1 MLERPKTKFCFTAA
15 YFILSLVCCL
25 KVKRFVDATAES
37 PKTLSGS
44 EKNKQPSESKVNS
57 KEVNDSSFDI
67 NKKNEATSDNS
78 QQNYEKHSDCLTGKF
93 VSIYKS
99 IFTSQCFIF
108 FK

>member
-44 EKNKQPSESKVNS
+44 EKNKQLSESKVNS
-57 KEVNDSSFDI
+57 KELNDLSI
-67 NKKNEATSDNS
+67 TTNKKNEATPNS
-78 QQNYEKHSDCLTGKF
+78 PQQNNKKHSDCVTGKF
-93 VSIYKS
+93 VSVYKN
-99 IFTSQCFIF
+99 IFIN
-108 FK
+108 